1 MQPSLSKVQPFLSE
15 IQPFLSNLLEHKC
28 VEECA
33 WTLGPLNRDGPYV
46 HFEARW
52 LRSCKQAFFSPV
64 KMSVCDWLRQTLSPK
79 RGRATR
85 KAVDLTHTS
94 FWSES
99 SDISLVSLDKDPQ
112 CWEEGKYAS
121 RSAAAP
127 GVAQKVNACTFATI
141 HWRTTPSHDTSQ
153 MSGCTFLQLQKGR
166 ARTQAP
172 LSKIVLSS
180 YLRLR

>member
-1 MQPSLSKVQPFLSE
+1 
-15 IQPFLSNLLEHKC
+15 
-28 VEECA
+28 
-33 WTLGPLNRDGPYV
+33 
-46 HFEARW
+46 
-52 LRSCKQAFFSPV
+52 
-64 KMSVCDWLRQTLSPK
+64 MSVCDWLRQTLSPK

-141 HWRTTPSHDTSQ
+141 HWRTTPSHMTHHKWAAAHFYNYKR
-153 MSGCTFLQLQKGR
+153 GERERKPHYQKLCCQVICVWDNCR
-166 ARTQAP
+166 CHPNRCAMERTQPKGTTLLIMVNLPA
-172 LSKIVLSS
+172 
-180 YLRLR
+180 R